1 MCDLYLYQVN
11 PNYLRFLHSFEQK
24 VSVKYNNRP
33 FVGIVTMINGINYLI
48 PLTSQTTSEREKD
61 GKKKRSAVVTTF
73 VRDSSGEEIAN
84 LLHNNMIPVIDDVCS
99 KLEINTANDT
109 YQLNEIRFIRK
120 NRDKIIAKAQKVHDQ
135 RLQGRDRF
143 LRWVCC
149 DYKLLED
156 HYQEFALEQEA

>member
-11 PNYLRFLHSFEQK
+11 PNYLRFLHNLEQK

-48 PLTSQTTSEREKD
+48 PLTSQTTSEREKE

-84 LLHNNMIPVIDDVCS
+84 LLHNNMIPVKDDVCS
-99 KLEINTANDT
+99 KLEINTASDT

-120 NRDKIIAKAQKVHDQ
+120 NRNKIISKAQKVHNQRIQGKDQ
-135 RLQGRDRF
+135 F

-149 DYKLLED
+149 DYKLLEE
-156 HYQEFALEQEA
+156 HYQEFVLERED

>member
-1 MCDLYLYQVN
+1 MHDLYLYQVN
-11 PNYLRFLHSFEQK
+11 PNYLRFLHGYEPK

-33 FVGIVTMINGINYLI
+33 FVGIITMINGINYLI

-73 VRDSSGEEIAN
+73 VRDSSGKEIAN
-84 LLHNNMIPVIDDVCS
+84 LLHNNMIPVKDNVCS
-99 KLEINTANDT
+99 KLSINTASDT

-135 RLQGRDRF
+135 RIQGRDRF
-143 LRWVCC
+143 LRMVCC
-149 DYKLLED
+149 DYKLLEE
-156 HYQEFALEQEA
+156 HYQEFV